1 MSPAKMAI
9 AVAVTIDA
17 MAGTGGMKKV
27 TGTNSASFAQSNN
40 CGNALPPGARCTINV
55 TFAPIAL
62 GDLAAQVTTTHNA
75 TGGYRTV
82 KLDGTGVQPVASLSP
97 VSLSFLAQPVN
108 TTSAPQTVTLS
119 NTGTGTL
126 TLSGITLGGGFAQTN
141 NCGGSV
147 APKKRCTIS
156 VTFTPTAVG
165 PSVST
170 LVVTDNSVNGA
181 GWSTL
186 LKSMASSSGGKYSAI
201 NNSDRIFRNI
211 TIELLNPQVEARNV
225 CGPVILDVGF
235 AVCEPAPGS
244 WWAMT
249 EFETRGLKLDHVVL
263 SPNGKYNEKIS
274 NLGFL
279 VVGLAGS
286 DIKINAKG
294 IPPKTL
300 HEGGI
305 EWFDAGSKE
314 RFSNSGTKATEFL
327 KFTFKRTRQLK
338 K

>member
-1 MSPAKMAI
+1 MKM
-9 AVAVTIDA
+9 DLQ
-17 MAGTGGMKKV
+17 M
-27 TGTNSASFAQSNN
+27 
-40 CGNALPPGARCTINV
+40 L
-55 TFAPIAL
+55 APVI
-62 GDLAAQVTTTHNA
+62 
-75 TGGYRTV
+75 
-82 KLDGTGVQPVASLSP
+82 PSP
-97 VSLSFLAQPVN
+97 VLWSWRTAARDLFFALRPFTLCLIAIGLTTIYSLNAQAQEPVPLAHGNVPGEPHHHLKIENEYVRVYYVEVPPHEDTQLHQHDHDYIYV
-108 TTSAPQTVTLS
+108 S
-119 NTGTGTL
+119 
-126 TLSGITLGGGFAQTN
+126 LGPSEVINAILNKPEIHLQLKDGETHFTRGGFAH
-141 NCGGSV
+141 V
-147 APKKRCTIS
+147 ARNLAN
-156 VTFTPTAVG
+156 TP
-165 PSVST
+165 
-170 LVVTDNSVNGA
+170 
-181 GWSTL
+181 
-186 LKSMASSSGGKYSAI
+186 
-201 NNSDRIFRNI
+201 FRNI